1 MSHEL
6 VWQERYNIGV
16 KVIDKEHK
24 KLFGIMNRMMLAR
37 KQGEKGKWVY
47 QEGIKYFKEHATKH
61 FAEEEAYMVSVEYY
75 GYDMHR
81 RLHDNFRRKT
91 LPELERELQQNV
103 YSDEAVNHFLGV
115 CVGWL
120 IGHTMTEDRAITGET
135 TSRWENLLPEEEQA
149 VMSRFISKLTYDM
162 FQIDARLVSGCYGG
176 EKIGNSIYYR
186 LVYGTKEGEVWETI
200 LILEEQVIINTIGK
214 MMATETDEI
223 SVMMINA
230 ARYTAQQFVSCINE
244 HFPKADEYEMK
255 EENLLSYEQFHKMFE
270 NKQPQVSLL
279 FSTNVGY
286 LAYCVTAPHLF
297 REEKSASAIRAENA
311 MTEVSKY
318 LKAAHEAEKK
328 KKILVV
334 DDSDFALQAMKN
346 LLGSDYEIATAKS
359 GMAAI
364 MSLTLDK
371 PDLILLDYEMPVCD
385 GRQVLEMIRAE
396 KDIADTPVMF
406 ISGDVSKERIQKLLE
421 LKPAGYMLKTMEP
434 AEIKKGIDNYFR
446 KFNTDGK

>member
-6 VWQERYNIGV
+6 VWHERYNIGV
-16 KVIDKEHK
+16 SVIDKEHK
-24 KLFGIMNRMMLAR
+24 KLFGIMNRLMLAR

-47 QEGIKYFKEHATKH
+47 QEGIKYFKEHSTKH
-61 FAEEEAYMVSVEYY
+61 FAEEEAYMASIGYY
-75 GYDMHR
+75 AYDTHR

-91 LPELERELQQNV
+91 LPELERELQQNA

-120 IGHTMTEDRAITGET
+120 VGHTLTEDHAIGGKTET
-135 TSRWENLLPEEEQA
+135 TTSQWENLLPEEEQA
-149 VMSRFISKLTYDM
+149 LVSRLIVKLTYDM
-162 FQIDARLVSGCYGG
+162 FQMDSRLVSGCYGG

-186 LVYGTKEGEVWETI
+186 VVYGTKQGEIWETI

-214 MMATETDEI
+214 MMATESDEL

-230 ARYTAQQFVSCINE
+230 TRYTAQQFIRCIND

-270 NKQPQVSLL
+270 NKQPQLSLL

-297 REEKSASAIRAENA
+297 RGEKSVSSIKAENA
-311 MTEVSKY
+311 IAEVSKY
-318 LKAAHEAEKK
+318 LKAAHDAEKK

-334 DDSDFALQAMKN
+334 DDSDFALLAMKN
-346 LLGSDYEIATAKS
+346 LLESDYEIATAKS

-364 MSLTLDK
+364 MSLTLDR

-385 GRQVLEMIRAE
+385 GHQVLEMIRAE

-406 ISGDVSKERIQKLLE
+406 ISGSSSKERIQKLLE
-421 LKPAGYMLKTMEP
+421 LKPAGYLLKSMEP
-434 AEIKKGIDNYFR
+434 SEIKKGIDNYF
-446 KFNTDGK
+446 KNN